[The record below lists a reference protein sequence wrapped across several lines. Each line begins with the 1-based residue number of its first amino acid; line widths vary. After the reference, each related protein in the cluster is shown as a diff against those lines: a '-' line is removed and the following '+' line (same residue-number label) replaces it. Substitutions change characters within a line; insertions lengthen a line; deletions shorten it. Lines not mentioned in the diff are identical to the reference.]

1 MKSARL
7 AVAAL
12 GFLCSLSS
20 FAQLARED
28 LRAPAGRVAPG
39 TSGREVSFR
48 PASNESEA
56 AAAPASGSIATV
68 AAGNPA
74 VARDLFA
81 RREDVYLAGGP
92 VSAPC
97 AFGSFLPDGKY
108 YFQVTDPSGKTLLST
123 DPVSE
128 RAVNVKGGVIGSY
141 AGSTHATD
149 GKTAC
154 GSLAVNLM
162 PFADAGSRKAAYV
175 VWLTPAGSF
184 DGSTTVIDPICGA
197 GCFHGFHPELSRA
210 VAFRVEDK
218 VSCDA
223 TFCASGVKFADLN
236 GNGVRDAGEP
246 ALVGVEIRVT
256 NVNGVVLS
264 TLTGADGSFRICG
277 LTSNDFFRVSEGVP
291 FGFKQTAPLDKTL
304 GRRLF
309 AKDLGFI
316 IDLCEGDTA
325 GLDIGNQAIANAIGG
340 IKFEDLNANGARDPG
355 EPGLAGVTIQL
366 KTPTGQTLTATTDAS
381 GNFTFL
387 GLAAGTYVLSETV
400 PAKIRRATCRV
411 RGD

>member
-1 MKSARL
+1 MKSARF

-12 GFLCSLSS
+12 GFLCSLWG

-28 LRAPAGRVAPG
+28 LRTPGGRVPPG
-39 TSGREVSFR
+39 TPGREVSFR
-48 PASNESEA
+48 PASDESEA
-56 AAAPASGSIATV
+56 VPAPASGSIATV
-68 AAGNPA
+68 AAGTPA

-92 VSAPC
+92 VSSPC

-141 AGSTHATD
+141 AASTHATD

-162 PFADAGSRKAAYV
+162 PFADAGARKAAYV
-175 VWLTPAGSF
+175 TWLTPAGSF

-236 GNGVRDAGEP
+236 GNGVRDAGETGL
-246 ALVGVEIRVT
+246 AGVEIRVT

-264 TLTGADGSFRICG
+264 SLTGPDGSYRICG

-291 FGFKQTAPLDKTL
+291 FGFKQTAPLDRIL

-316 IDLCEGDTA
+316 IDLCEG
-325 GLDIGNQAIANAIGG
+325 
-340 IKFEDLNANGARDPG
+340 
-355 EPGLAGVTIQL
+355 
-366 KTPTGQTLTATTDAS
+366 
-381 GNFTFL
+381 
-387 GLAAGTYVLSETV
+387 
-400 PAKIRRATCRV
+400 
-411 RGD
+411 